1 MQLIMAV
8 PQINI
13 LECLFFSPQNQEI
26 GVSSKQTTDHKKK
39 VHSRSKFSIA
49 ESLEYVCALNK
60 SSRILPVL
68 FLIPVSIC

>member
-13 LECLFFSPQNQEI
+13 LECLFYSPKNQEI

-39 VHSRSKFSIA
+39 SPFKIQIQYS
-49 ESLEYVCALNK
+49 
-60 SSRILPVL
+60 
-68 FLIPVSIC
+68 